1 METVAEELHFY
12 TCSAMWVKMG
22 NALTQQIEEMLNEAY
37 FPHSVMLSQCGM
49 QIMLQKK
56 FCHCS
61 FFYLFVVNTRR
72 LDLTSN
78 YIHTNLR

>member
-49 QIMLQKK
+49 QIILQK
-56 FCHCS
+56 S
-61 FFYLFVVNTRR
+61 SATVLFFTYL
-72 LDLTSN
+72 
-78 YIHTNLR
+78 